1 MTTAEKRKLILRLNK
16 QLVEQAERYAA
27 QRNISVSELVET
39 FFSRLEAR
47 EETEHM
53 PLVRQL
59 TGILPAASDA
69 EAAYDRY
76 LLEKYGR

>member
-39 FFSRLEAR
+39 FFSRLEAA
-47 EETEHM
+47 EETEHTS
-53 PLVRQL
+53 LVRQL

-69 EAAYDRY
+69 EETYGRY